1 MRLIT
6 KLISSILLLNLIVGY
21 WQYAYCCGSMFNHRV
36 KIRNGA
42 MCIAL
47 MGNPILY
54 QRTKDITD
62 LQAPEIGQMAVK
74 LKDILTTMQA
84 TGFAAPQLFSPLRMM
99 IIGVSAKRAQKFGYK
114 EAIPTTVLINPTIK
128 PLSDEIT
135 MTWEGC
141 YSIPRMMGLVP
152 RYQHIQYSGYL
163 PDGKFIT
170 REATG
175 FHAFIVQHEYDH
187 LNGILYIMR
196 IKDFTKFGYVDE
208 FAKLL
213 PVELIAEYKN

>member
-1 MRLIT
+1 MQKSDQVRDMRIT
-6 KLISSILLLNLIVGY
+6 IKLVTSALLLSLLIGY
-21 WQYAYCCGSMFNHRV
+21 WLYAQAQIGKNEMH
-36 KIRNGA
+36 
-42 MCIAL
+42 IAY

-54 QRTKDITD
+54 QRNKDITNM
-62 LQAPEIGQMAVK
+62 QAPEIAEMAVK
-74 LKDILTTMQA
+74 LKETLTKMQA
-84 TGFAAPQLFSPLRMM
+84 TGFAAPQLLSPLRMM
-99 IIGVSAKRAQKFGYK
+99 VISVSAKRAQKFGYK
-114 EAIPTTVLINPTIK
+114 EEIPTTVLINPIVK
-128 PLSDEIT
+128 PLSNEIT

-187 LNGILYIMR
+187 LNGILYFMR

-208 FAKLL
+208 FAQQLSA
-213 PVELIAEYKN
+213 ELIAEYKN

>member
-1 MRLIT
+1 MIT
-6 KLISSILLLNLIVGY
+6 KLVSAALLIGLIVVSWLY
-21 WQYAYCCGSMFNHRV
+21 HSCNNHVTLIEKNAMPVAY
-36 KIRNGA
+36 
-42 MCIAL
+42 

-54 QRTKDITD
+54 QRTKDISD
-62 LQAPEIGQMAVK
+62 LHVPEVAQMAVK
-74 LKDILTTMQA
+74 LKETLAKMQA
-84 TGFAAPQLFSPLRMM
+84 TGFAAPQLLSPLRMM
-99 IIGVSAKRAQKFGYK
+99 VISVSAERAKKFGYN
-114 EAIPTTVLINPTIK
+114 EEIPTTVLINPEVK
-128 PLSDEIT
+128 PLSNEIT

-187 LNGILYIMR
+187 LNGILYPMR

-208 FAKLL
+208 FAKQL
-213 PVELIAEYKN
+213 PPELIAEYKN